1 MSKVITVLEKMAS
14 DALINNDKSIDDLV
28 ASIGINNVQQQAI
41 KNNDAEALAQNSGVL
56 PEIKCFAL
64 LPAEDDEEPKE
75 ESETDDSEKAVAVN
89 S

>member
-41 KNNDAEALAQNSGVL
+41 KNNDSETLVQNSGGF

-75 ESETDDSEKAVAVN
+75 ESETDDSEKAIAVN